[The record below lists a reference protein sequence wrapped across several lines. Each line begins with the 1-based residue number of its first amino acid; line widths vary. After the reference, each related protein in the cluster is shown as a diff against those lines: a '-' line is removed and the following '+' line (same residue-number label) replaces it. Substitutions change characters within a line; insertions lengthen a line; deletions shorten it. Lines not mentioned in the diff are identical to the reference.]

1 MEVWMN
7 DYMSFTVVILPCV
20 KIFIDL
26 NNELGFLAEF
36 ILNFLEQI
44 INAVCYTPAGWR
56 SEIDIPEK
64 AKTWKALQGR
74 DRSRKE

>member
-1 MEVWMN
+1 MN

-44 INAVCYTPAGWR
+44 INAVCYTPAG
-56 SEIDIPEK
+56 
-64 AKTWKALQGR
+64 
-74 DRSRKE
+74 